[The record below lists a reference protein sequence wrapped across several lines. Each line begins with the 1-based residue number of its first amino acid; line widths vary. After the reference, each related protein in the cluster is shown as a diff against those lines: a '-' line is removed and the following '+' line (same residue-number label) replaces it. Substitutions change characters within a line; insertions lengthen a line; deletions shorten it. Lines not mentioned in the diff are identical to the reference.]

1 MRHLFNLLLRI
12 RRRPVQV
19 LSFLVMNSYFTQNVT
34 KGLPCLGFNCY
45 ACPAAAF
52 ACPIGSLQH
61 FAVIREIPF
70 YVLGVLGLFGALWGR
85 AACGWL
91 CPFGLLQEL
100 MYKVPLPKWHLSA
113 RLGWLRYAFL
123 VALVFAI
130 PYFTLEPW
138 FCKLCPQ
145 GTLEAGI
152 PQILLHPELRP
163 LIGWL
168 FALKIVILLAFLVW
182 MAVTSRPFCRWVCPL
197 GAIWSPFNPLSA
209 VRIEVDSETCIAC
222 DRCQQVCPVN
232 IRIHE
237 NADAAE
243 CVRCLEC
250 VRVCP
255 VDCIHIFLRHD

>member
-85 AACGWL
+85 AACGW
-91 CPFGLLQEL
+91 
-100 MYKVPLPKWHLSA
+100 
-113 RLGWLRYAFL
+113 
-123 VALVFAI
+123 FAI

-250 VRVCP
+250 VL
-255 VDCIHIFLRHD
+255 VD